1 MDIFFNQTV
10 EKVYQWV
17 GQMLSSCPVRDGVVF
32 YHGSDKIFKLVERK
46 SGWHL
51 QFCVPVPE
59 SPGLTILSP
68 EEAKVKKLGKSRWIY
83 RGDSD
88 QDAEILVRAALDSL
102 PLRRVIEP
110 ALSRDL
116 PTLCEATCPCF
127 KKMERIV
134 NSKSVPSELGESVQE
149 AYELLQQGKYA
160 EFVTVLEKVIEGLT
174 DYLLGQQGITAANRD
189 LKEKIRI
196 LADLKVVSN
205 NLKEEVDV
213 VFFRR
218 NYKDN
223 YTVEERAYP
232 MALMLVSLMSRLIK
246 VCA

>member
-1 MDIFFNQTV
+1 MDNFFDETV

-17 GQMLSSCPVRDGVVF
+17 GRSLSSCPVRDGVVF
-32 YHGSDKIFKLVERK
+32 YHGSDKIFKLVERRF
-46 SGWHL
+46 GWHL

-59 SPGLTILSP
+59 SPGLRILSP
-68 EEAKVKKLGKSRWIY
+68 EEAKVKKLGKSRWIF

-88 QDAEILVRAALDSL
+88 RDAENLIKAALDSL
-102 PLRRVIEP
+102 PTRHVIEP
-110 ALSRDL
+110 ALTRDL

-134 NSKSVPSELGESVQE
+134 NNKSLPSELTEPLQE
-149 AYELLQQGKYA
+149 AYDLLQQGKYA
-160 EFVTVLEKVIEGLT
+160 EFVLRLETVIEQVI
-174 DYLLGQQGITAANRD
+174 DYLLGQQGIARDNRNLQD
-189 LKEKIRI
+189 KIKI
-196 LADLKVVSN
+196 LTDRKVISK

-213 VFFRR
+213 IILRR
-218 NYKDN
+218 NYKYD

-232 MALMLVSLMSRLIK
+232 MALMMVALMSRLLK